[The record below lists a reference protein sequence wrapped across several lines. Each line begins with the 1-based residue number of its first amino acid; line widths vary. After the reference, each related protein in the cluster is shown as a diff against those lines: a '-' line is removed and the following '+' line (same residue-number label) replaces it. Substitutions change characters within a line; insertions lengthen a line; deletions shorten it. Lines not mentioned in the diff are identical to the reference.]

1 MMSTEGAQKRG
12 VGWGGGVRGSEMRGG
27 SHRRESDKWDS
38 SDTWTRTRT
47 IDSKGLRA
55 ANYPMPEQIG
65 QVAAPGAGRHR
76 YHDTGSSCAA
86 LSAPRFIVAEAQP
99 SILR

>member
-12 VGWGGGVRGSEMRGG
+12 VGWGGGVRGSGMRGG

-38 SDTWTRTRT
+38 SGTWTRTRT
-47 IDSKGLRA
+47 TDSKGLRA
-55 ANYPMPEQIG
+55 ANYPMTEQIG
-65 QVAAPGAGRHR
+65 HAPAPRAGRHR
-76 YHDTGSSCAA
+76 YHDTGSSCAS
-86 LSAPRFIVAEAQP
+86 LSAPSVIVADAQP